1 MSQNITLATS
11 TQHLLFQAGPGASR
25 GPLTCRRSVAGC
37 HIFQPWGFGRG
48 DAGET
53 LWVAPG
59 RREICGPAVTSGVSV
74 CRLSVL
80 APAAA
85 RWAQGL
91 RAGRGGAPLPAT
103 CGLRSGR
110 QSVRS
115 SDDCAAPPGPQR
127 RGRSLLPPPPPGPAR
142 SEHARAGFC
151 QGGGGGGDRRPGLW
165 GLYPSDPGILQT
177 LERLEADQAPKLVL
191 DLVEGS
197 KWPGKKG
204 PGGKIVLPLPGVCV
218 WGGGGHSV
226 RVSESLGTCIR
237 ELRSLGLSEGSLH
250 LLHQVPEIHWCSVKD
265 KSTPLC

>member
-1 MSQNITLATS
+1 MGCKSLKMSQNITLATS
-11 TQHLLFQAGPGASR
+11 TQHLLFQAGPGASPV
-25 GPLTCRRSVAGC
+25 PLTCRRSVAGC

-59 RREICGPAVTSGVSV
+59 RRGSCVPTVTSGVSV

-151 QGGGGGGDRRPGLW
+151 RGWRVGGPAPGAVGSVPLRPW
-165 GLYPSDPGILQT
+165 GPANPG
-177 LERLEADQAPKLVL
+177 EA
-191 DLVEGS
+191 
-197 KWPGKKG
+197 
-204 PGGKIVLPLPGVCV
+204 
-218 WGGGGHSV
+218 
-226 RVSESLGTCIR
+226 
-237 ELRSLGLSEGSLH
+237 RSWSS
-250 LLHQVPEIHWCSVKD
+250 P
-265 KSTPLC
+265 